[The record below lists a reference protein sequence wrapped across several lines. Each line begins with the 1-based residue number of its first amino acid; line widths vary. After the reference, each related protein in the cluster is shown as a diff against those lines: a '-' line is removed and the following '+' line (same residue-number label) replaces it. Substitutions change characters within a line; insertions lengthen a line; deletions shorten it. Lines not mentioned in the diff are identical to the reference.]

1 MICFFMWLL
10 LHENAKTNVM
20 MRDQKYS
27 AARTHLFAG
36 NSCLQ
41 LYICRVGSHYFF
53 SETKKATCPLPKCF
67 FLFGGKYTREKKLGH
82 HANYSN
88 RYSDVIYRN
97 QKCTIYLTSPHVS
110 FFYSLCVTNKKQKS
124 WTQNVLWGVF
134 KTKNLYFL
142 MTLG

>member
-67 FLFGGKYTREKKLGH
+67 FLFGGKYTREKKLGQH
-82 HANYSN
+82 RELLQSIQ
-88 RYSDVIYRN
+88 R
-97 QKCTIYLTSPHVS
+97 CYLPEPKMHNI
-110 FFYSLCVTNKKQKS
+110 FNVTAR
-124 WTQNVLWGVF
+124 L
-134 KTKNLYFL
+134 LFL
-142 MTLG
+142 